1 MGKREKKKTA
11 VCVSV
16 VFIPPP
22 SRSLSIS
29 RLWGAFEWV
38 SVRVHVSE
46 KRGRQSKGVSLG
58 LLLDSVLFMLKL
70 GTRKKSERRLILFLS
85 ISKCR
90 GACREVKEL
99 ERGEQ
104 SAQKVRKLLSSPVTG
119 VLGFYLLKLFFCHWI
134 VWISDPSIV

>member
-1 MGKREKKKTA
+1 MSGQEGKKTA

-29 RLWGAFEWV
+29 RLWGAFERV
-38 SVRVHVSE
+38 SVCVYVPE

-58 LLLDSVLFMLKL
+58 LLLDSVLLMLKL

-104 SAQKVRKLLSSPVTG
+104 SAQKVRKLLSSPVTA

-134 VWISDPSIV
+134 LWIPQ